1 MKRLFRWFWLLNK
14 RLYKKPAFVIILC
27 IIPLC
32 ILAFSIAARGDSG
45 FLHIGI
51 AQTDPTDEASSNVID
66 KLLSEK
72 SMIRYT
78 VFDTP
83 ENATEAVINGKTDA
97 AWILPDGLE
106 NKMNDFADSFSNDKF
121 VTVIERET
129 NILLRLSHEKLSG
142 ALFEYTAKAYYLLY
156 AREKLEELD
165 FLSDEEL
172 LDYYNNVAI
181 SDNLFI
187 YENPELSGNS
197 TDGSDYLTSPIRGLL
212 GVIGVLCGMAAAM
225 FALSDEKAG
234 TFSHVPEGLR
244 IYVSFACILI
254 AVLNVTVVMALSLF
268 ISGLYA
274 GILRELVCIVLYAL
288 TCSAF
293 CLLLKQIFKS
303 IRAYS
308 AVIPL
313 GIILMIAICPVFFDF
328 RSLYIFQHLLPPT
341 YFVNAAYDVKYLL
354 YMPLFSVACLALSI
368 GVDLFTNRRKR

>member
-106 NKMNDFADSFSNDKF
+106 KKMNDFADSFSNDKF

-172 LDYYNNVAI
+172 LDYYNSVAI

-187 YENPELSGNS
+187 YENPELS
-197 TDGSDYLTSPIRGLL
+197 
-212 GVIGVLCGMAAAM
+212 
-225 FALSDEKAG
+225 
-234 TFSHVPEGLR
+234 
-244 IYVSFACILI
+244 
-254 AVLNVTVVMALSLF
+254 
-268 ISGLYA
+268 
-274 GILRELVCIVLYAL
+274 
-288 TCSAF
+288 
-293 CLLLKQIFKS
+293 
-303 IRAYS
+303 
-308 AVIPL
+308 
-313 GIILMIAICPVFFDF
+313 
-328 RSLYIFQHLLPPT
+328 
-341 YFVNAAYDVKYLL
+341 
-354 YMPLFSVACLALSI
+354 
-368 GVDLFTNRRKR
+368 